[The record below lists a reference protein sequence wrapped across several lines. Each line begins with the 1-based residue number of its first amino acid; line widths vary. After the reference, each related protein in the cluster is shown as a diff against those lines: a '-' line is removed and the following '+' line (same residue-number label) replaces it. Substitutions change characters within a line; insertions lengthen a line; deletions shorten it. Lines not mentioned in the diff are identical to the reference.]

1 MASNYEMVR
10 ISDSGH
16 FAIDEFGDVDAMF
29 YIREVDS
36 GILIGIEKM
45 EAMSASEL
53 HEFVIGMEKCR
64 ANLMENGFQF
74 FAAALHAKLII
85 ARPILER
92 KSQAKLMDES
102 IATPDIRSARRGI

>member
-10 ISDSGH
+10 ISDSGQ
-16 FAIDEFGDVDAMF
+16 FGVDEFGDVDAMF

-45 EAMSASEL
+45 EAMSADQLE
-53 HEFVIGMEKCR
+53 EFVIGMEKCR

-92 KSQAKLMDES
+92 KSQAKLMADS